1 MNATASPRL
10 DVGLLMQAQ
19 ELLHVGTWM
28 WDVASNTVH
37 WSDELFR
44 LWGLEPQSIP
54 LSYETY
60 LSSVHPKDRD
70 RVAALISRALAEKI
84 SFEFDFS
91 LVHPSGGQYVYR
103 SLVSVVCDET
113 GQVVRMIGT
122 AQDVTDRVRSDER
135 LRASEEHF
143 RSFFEQSAVGLAI
156 TDSQTRFVR
165 VNSSFAR
172 FLGYEHSEVVGRTV
186 LDVTH
191 SDDVE
196 MIGQLVRKHRENER
210 SFTYEQRYAKRD
222 GSVVWGR
229 TTVTRLRRQDGT
241 PDGFL
246 GVVEDI
252 TESKRSEESLRR
264 QSELLQ
270 SILDHLP
277 VMVSVYDAENR
288 PVFLN
293 RKWEHVFG
301 WTLDEVKTI
310 NVFEHLYPDKDQ
322 RERASTWVREA
333 TGEWSDFEATA
344 RDGRKVAC
352 SWSCVSLSNGSSVR
366 IGQDLSER
374 HQLQQRLVQAQK
386 MEALGQLAGGVAH
399 DFNNLLTV
407 ISACATFVMEDVGA
421 TSKAADDVREII
433 AASNRAAALT
443 RQLLAFSRRQML
455 RPEIVNANE
464 AVQAMT
470 KTLGRLIGEHIH
482 LAIVPTAAVPT
493 VEVDVHQLEQVV
505 LNLVV
510 NARDAIQDSGTIT
523 VKTFDCPRA
532 PTDPHGRDYLVISVT
547 DDGAGMEPA
556 VLNRIFEPFFTT
568 KPVGK
573 GTGLGLATV
582 HGIVEQSQ
590 GRIEVDSVVGKGTQ
604 FRIFLPLTEACGLI
618 TDAPVDI
625 DGLRGAETILLVE
638 DEAALRAIARRTLTD
653 LGYSVLEA
661 RHGADAARL
670 SAKHKGPIDLLITDV
685 VMPEMGGRELAKHMR
700 RQRPGIPVLYVSGY
714 TDDELLRKGILEAD
728 AQLLRKPFMPAD
740 LARAVRKLI
749 RAHSLAA

>member
-1 MNATASPRL
+1 
-10 DVGLLMQAQ
+10 MQVQ
-19 ELLHVGTWM
+19 ELVHVGTWM
-28 WDVASNTVH
+28 WDVESNTVH
-37 WSDELFR
+37 WSDEMFR

-60 LSSVHPKDRD
+60 LSSVHPRDRD
-70 RVAALISRALAEKI
+70 RVAGLISRALVEKN
-84 SFEFDFS
+84 SFEFDFA
-91 LVHPSGGQYVYR
+91 LLHPSGGQYVYR
-103 SLVSVVCDET
+103 SLLSVVCDET

-122 AQDVTDRVRSDER
+122 AQDVTDRVRSEER
-135 LRASEEHF
+135 LQASEERL

-156 TDSQTRFVR
+156 TDSQTRFTR

-172 FLGYEHSEVVGRTV
+172 FLGYEPSEVVGRTV

-196 MIGQLVRKHRENER
+196 MTGQLVRKNRNNDG

-222 GSVVWGR
+222 GSVIWGR
-229 TTVTRLRRQDGT
+229 TTVTRLRREDGT
-241 PDGFL
+241 LDGFL

-252 TESKRSEESLRR
+252 TESKRSEEALRR

-277 VMVSVYDAENR
+277 VMVSVYDADNR

-293 RKWEHVFG
+293 RKWEQVFG
-301 WTLDEVKTI
+301 WTLDDVKTC
-310 NVFEHLYPDKDQ
+310 NVFEQLYPEKDQ
-322 RERASTWVREA
+322 RERASDWIRQA

-352 SWSCVSLSNGSSVR
+352 SWGCVTLSNGTSVR
-366 IGQDLSER
+366 IGQDLSDR
-374 HQLQQRLVQAQK
+374 HQLQQRLLQAQK

-407 ISACATFVMEDVGA
+407 ISACATFVMEDVGT
-421 TSKAADDVREII
+421 TSKAAGDVREII

-455 RPEIVNANE
+455 RPEVVNVNE
-464 AVQAMT
+464 AVQTMA

-482 LAIVPTAAVPT
+482 LAIVPAATVPT

-523 VKTFDCPRA
+523 VKTFDCPRSPA
-532 PTDPHGRDYLVISVT
+532 DPTGRDYLVISVT
-547 DDGAGMEPA
+547 DDGAGMEPE

-582 HGIVEQSQ
+582 HGVVEQSH
-590 GRIEVDSVVGKGTQ
+590 GHIEVDSVVGKGTQ
-604 FRIFLPLTEACGLI
+604 FRVFLPVTEACGLI
-618 TDAPVDI
+618 SEDPVEI
-625 DGLRGAETILLVE
+625 DHLGGAETILLVE
-638 DEAALRAIARRTLTD
+638 DEAALRAIARRILSD
-653 LGYSVLEA
+653 LGYCVLEA

-670 SAKHKGPIDLLITDV
+670 SAKHEGPIDLLVTDV
-685 VMPEMGGRELAKHMR
+685 VMPEMGGRELARHMR

-740 LARAVRKLI
+740 LARAVRELI
-749 RAHSLAA
+749 RARSLAT